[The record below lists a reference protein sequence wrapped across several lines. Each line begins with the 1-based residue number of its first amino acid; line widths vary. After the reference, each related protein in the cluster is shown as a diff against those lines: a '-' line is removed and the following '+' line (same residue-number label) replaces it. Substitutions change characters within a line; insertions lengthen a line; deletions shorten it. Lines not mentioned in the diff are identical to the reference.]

1 MVTLCLAL
9 EDRVAAAK
17 LLKEAVA
24 FNKKGGR
31 ADASKMAT
39 VWRKAAEFHLKG
51 DEPSVAAQSLEELLK
66 TDPGN
71 RQTLAQLVLAYSK
84 FDLSKALEASRKLP
98 EFSRGDVDVDSLES
112 GAFLGAK
119 GAARRVGAAGA
130 KGAASPKPKTP
141 GEAEEEGIIKKKKK
155 KRKKRHMP
163 KNYNPDVD
171 PDPER
176 WLPRRERTGYRKT
189 RKERRKGEKF
199 TGAQGTAAGQSDTY
213 DYSQKVAA
221 SAAAAAATG
230 AVPKSARSPPDQEK
244 PVGPRQQQ
252 RKPQQKKKAKKN
264 RF

>member
-9 EDRVAAAK
+9 DDRVSAAR

-24 FNKKGGR
+24 YNKKAGGKKSSSDDG
-31 ADASKMAT
+31 AKMAT
-39 VWRKAAEFHLKG
+39 VWRKAAEFHLRG
-51 DEPSVAAQSLEELLK
+51 DEPGVAAQSLEELLR

-71 RQTLAQLVLAYSK
+71 RQTLAQLVLAYAK
-84 FDLSKALEASRKLP
+84 FDLAKALEASKKLP
-98 EFSRGDVDVDSLES
+98 DFSRGSVDVDALES
-112 GAFLGAK
+112 GAFLGTK
-119 GAARRVGAAGA
+119 GAAKKVGKVAL
-130 KGAASPKPKTP
+130 ASPKPKTP
-141 GEAEEEGIIKKKKK
+141 GEKEGEEDLVVKKKKKK

-176 WLPRRERTGYRKT
+176 WLPKRERTGYRKT

-199 TGAQGTAAGQSDTY
+199 TGAQGTAAGQSDNY
-213 DYSQKVAA
+213 DYSQKTAG
-221 SAAAAAATG
+221 ATG
-230 AVPKSARSPPDQEK
+230 AVPKGARSPPEPEK

-252 RKPQQKKKAKKN
+252 RKPQPKKKGKKN